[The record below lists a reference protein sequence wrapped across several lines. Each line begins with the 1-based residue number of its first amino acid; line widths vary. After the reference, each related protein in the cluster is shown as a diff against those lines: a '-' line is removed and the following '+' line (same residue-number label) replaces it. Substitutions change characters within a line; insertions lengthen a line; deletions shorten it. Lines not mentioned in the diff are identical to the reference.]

1 MKKKLLN
8 NSFFLYKCYLYYFL
22 IKSKYRAKKK
32 TYSQFG
38 EDLLINKFFKNF
50 VGRYVDIG
58 CFHPIK
64 YNNTL
69 LLYEKG
75 WTGINI
81 DLNQTS
87 IDLFNIVRKDDLN
100 ILACLSDKEE
110 ETVVY
115 FDNKFSALNSIYKN
129 NLNKFNIRDFKKI
142 KVKTKIFSNL
152 VKDNFDFLNIDCE
165 GNDYKILKSINL
177 IKYNPKLICIEVNS
191 AEDKKSIFDYLN
203 TYKYELIEVKD
214 LSYIFKKI

>member
-8 NSFFLYKCYLYYFL
+8 NSFFLYKCYLYYYL
-22 IKSKYRAKKK
+22 IKSKYRTKKK

-38 EDLLINKFFKNF
+38 EDLIVNKFFKNF
-50 VGRYVDIG
+50 VGKYVDIG
-58 CFHPIK
+58 CYHPIK

-87 IDLFNIVRKDDLN
+87 IDLFNVVRKNDLN

-110 ETVVY
+110 EVVVY
-115 FDNKFSALNSIYKN
+115 FDNKFSALNSIYTKN
-129 NLNKFNIRDFKKI
+129 LDKFGIKDFKKI

-165 GNDYKILKSINL
+165 GNDYKILRSIDL
-177 IKYNPKLICIEVNS
+177 KKYNPKLICIEIS
-191 AEDKKSIFDYLN
+191 SEEDKNFIFEYLN
-203 TYKYELIEVKD
+203 TYTYELIEVKD
-214 LSYIFKKI
+214 LSYIFKKK

>member
-1 MKKKLLN
+1 MDK
-8 NSFFLYKCYLYYFL
+8 FG
-22 IKSKYRAKKK
+22 IK
-32 TYSQFG
+32 
-38 EDLLINKFFKNF
+38 
-50 VGRYVDIG
+50 
-58 CFHPIK
+58 
-64 YNNTL
+64 
-69 LLYEKG
+69 
-75 WTGINI
+75 
-81 DLNQTS
+81 
-87 IDLFNIVRKDDLN
+87 
-100 ILACLSDKEE
+100 
-110 ETVVY
+110 
-115 FDNKFSALNSIYKN
+115 
-129 NLNKFNIRDFKKI
+129 DFKKI